1 MTDQTSSDRGCIPTS
16 EPQLQSSYGAGR
28 RAVTQHPPLKHSVR
42 HVTPNNVGELGDP
55 EAHFR
60 CNLLSLVHLL
70 AHGFRQML
78 HCGRLPPPHTDPWN
92 FLQLLANP
100 CPFALPQHLLGA
112 APNNRVN
119 WQPCLSANALT
130 AVCTLLLYLCLLV
143 YVS

>member
-28 RAVTQHPPLKHSVR
+28 RAVTQHPPLKHFVR

-100 CPFALPQHLLGA
+100 CPFALPQHLLRGCA
-112 APNNRVN
+112 KQSSQLATVLEHQCAHCSMHLTP
-119 WQPCLSANALT
+119 LS
-130 AVCTLLLYLCLLV
+130 
-143 YVS
+143 VSPRMC